1 MLSYI
6 WHTTVLFKNETVY
19 HMLQRPERNV
29 GTCPSVKISNT
40 LMINCI
46 FKKKKK
52 PGDREE

>member
-1 MLSYI
+1 
-6 WHTTVLFKNETVY
+6 
-19 HMLQRPERNV
+19 MLQRPERNV

-52 PGDREE
+52 PGDREK